1 MRYSKSV
8 REIEKDN
15 DPYLVQWAWDTIQDD
30 FIIYNVRNVDTSDN
44 RTLTI
49 NEKILLDYQSDGIDK
64 IIAIP
69 GIGATPIV
77 DGKATK
83 GYFSREAGMK
93 IPSYKKLNMQ
103 LYHRD
108 IAEPENVHHL
118 SWPWLRNHKTG
129 WEDYLKGIVYT
140 SELLVVAIPKVEL
153 NQVMTNPRYNYKFT
167 KNNKKW
173 RLNKFDDRK
182 RMMIKTCFLD
192 MENQRDLDILFE
204 AKAHFYLRN
213 NSGIYV
219 PFHPNINSFKKI
231 EQNYL
236 QHTSRKI
243 KNKL

>member
-1 MRYSKSV
+1 MRYTKSV
-8 REIEKDN
+8 RETEKFN
-15 DPYLVQWAWDTIQDD
+15 DQYLNQWLRDTITNP
-30 FIIYNVRNVDTSDN
+30 FTVYNVRNVDTSIK

-64 IIAIP
+64 IIVISDL
-69 GIGATPIV
+69 GITPIV
-77 DGKATK
+77 DGKGTK
-83 GYFSREAGMK
+83 GYFNEEAGMM

-153 NQVMTNPRYNYKFT
+153 NQIMLNPKYNYKFT

-173 RLNKFDDRK
+173 CLNKFDDRK
-182 RMMIKTCFLD
+182 RMMIKTCCLD
-192 MENQRDLDILFE
+192 MENQRDLDILLE

-213 NSGIYV
+213 NSGVYV
-219 PFHPNINSFKKI
+219 PFHPKTDSFKKI

-236 QHTSRKI
+236 QHTSRTI

>member
-1 MRYSKSV
+1 MRYNQEV
-8 REIEKDN
+8 QNTEKNN
-15 DPYLVQWAWDTIQDD
+15 DPYLNQWVWDIIQDD
-30 FIIYNVRNVDTSDN
+30 CIIYNVRNFDEKSKD
-44 RTLTI
+44 I
-49 NEKILLDYQSDGIDK
+49 IEKILLDYQFDGIDK
-64 IIAIP
+64 IIVIP
-69 GIGATPIV
+69 ELGITPIV

-93 IPSYKKLNMQ
+93 IPSYKKLYME
-103 LYHRD
+103 LYHRE
-108 IAEPENVHHL
+108 IYEPETVHKL
-118 SWPWLRNHKTG
+118 SWPWLRSHRTG

-153 NQVMTNPRYNYKFT
+153 NKVMTNPKYNYKFT

-173 RLNKFDDRK
+173 YPNKFDSRK
-182 RMMIKTCFLD
+182 NLMIKTCRFDLENQTDLD
-192 MENQRDLDILFE
+192 MLFE

-219 PFHPNINSFKKI
+219 PFHPRTDSFKKI

-236 QHTSRKI
+236 QYASRTI

>member
-1 MRYSKSV
+1 MRYNQKV
-8 REIEKDN
+8 QDTEKFN

-30 FIIYNVRNVDTSDN
+30 FIIYNVRNVDTSTK

-64 IIAIP
+64 MIAIP
-69 GIGATPIV
+69 SVETVLGI
-77 DGKATK
+77 DGKGTK
-83 GYFSREAGMK
+83 GYFNKEAGMM
-93 IPSYKKLNMQ
+93 IPSYKKLTMQ

-108 IAEPENVHHL
+108 IDDPESVHNL
-118 SWPWLRNHKTG
+118 SWPWLRNHRTG
-129 WEDYLKGIVYT
+129 WEDYLKGIIYT
-140 SELLVVAIPKVEL
+140 SELLVIAIPKLQL
-153 NQVMTNPRYNYKFT
+153 NQIMLNPKYNYKFT

-173 RLNKFDDRK
+173 YLNKFDDRK
-182 RMMIKTCFLD
+182 RMMIKTCCLD
-192 MENQRDLDILFE
+192 MENQRDLDILLE

-219 PFHPNINSFKKI
+219 PFHPRTDSFKKI

-236 QHTSRKI
+236 QYTSRTI